1 MKFSFKKIAA
11 GSLALALALSMAACA
26 KKDAGDG
33 TESSTDTTPPSSSI
47 SIPEFDYMGE
57 DLTQYV
63 TLGKY
68 KGFEIS
74 IPQKQVVTE
83 EDIDEQIKYDFIGSK
98 MTVKITSRAVTDKDT
113 VSISYKG
120 FMDGVQFEGGTGDK
134 DYFTI
139 YDGGGFI
146 DGFAS
151 GLVGA
156 MPGTEVDLNIK
167 FPENYSKTEFAGKP
181 VLFKVTVHHIYEAKP
196 LVDSTAIELT
206 GDDTMTVSSLREMYR
221 TKMEERIDTYYEN
234 YKISIAWQRVLNM
247 ATEITLPEDLVNGY
261 YQAELQYY
269 QAYADMYGV
278 TLDAILSSQ
287 SLTKDSLLKSVRD
300 SIFSEMVIY
309 SIIKAENITITEEEY
324 QERLKEYMETS
335 DATEAEILET
345 TPKEKL
351 VDMFTH
357 TKAFE
362 LVASWQ
368 NFIITEEETEFEF
381 DFMTEDLTK
390 YLILGEYKGL
400 TVTVPAAPVVTDEQ
414 VLESVKKSFMNS
426 KVCDKITDRAV
437 TKDDTVSISYKG
449 FMDGVQFDGGTGDS
463 DFFTIYNGGGFIDGF
478 ADGLVG
484 AMPGTEVDL
493 NLTFPEDYYEDL
505 AGKAVTFKVT
515 VNHIYVPAE
524 LTDENAVKL
533 TNDATMTAEKL
544 KEECRK
550 YLEEDAAAKY
560 KNDKMSLIFKAI
572 IDAAQL
578 VSPPTELV
586 DNYYQQ
592 DVEYYKYYAPS
603 YGMTYEE
610 MLEYVGLTDE
620 SLRARAEANAM
631 KDIAVYSIAKA
642 ENITISDAEYE
653 EKLVAYAESQGY
665 TKDEI
670 LEMYTKKEL
679 IDQFTYNAVYDAIES
694 WQNII
699 TE

>member
-11 GSLALALALSMAACA
+11 GTLALALALSMAACA
-26 KKDAGDG
+26 KKDAGNG
-33 TESSTDTTPPSSSI
+33 AESSTDTTPPSSSLN
-47 SIPEFDYMGE
+47 IPEFDYMNE

-74 IPQKQVVTE
+74 IPAKQTVTE

-98 MTVKITSRAVTDKDT
+98 MTVKITSRAVTEDDT
-113 VSISYKG
+113 ISISYKG

-167 FPENYSKTEFAGKP
+167 FPDNYGSADLAGKP
-181 VLFKVTVHHIYEAKP
+181 VLFKVTVHHIYEAMP
-196 LVDSTAIELT
+196 LTDSTAIELT

-221 TKMEERIDTYYEN
+221 AKMQERIDTYYEN
-234 YKISIAWQRVLNM
+234 YKISIAWQRVLNL
-247 ATEITLPEDLVNGY
+247 ATEIALPEDLVNGY
-261 YQAELQYY
+261 YEAELQYY
-269 QAYADMYGV
+269 QTYADMYGV
-278 TLDAILSSQ
+278 TLDTILSSQ

-351 VDMFTH
+351 IDMFTH

-368 NFIITEEETEFEF
+368 NFVITEEEVEFEF
-381 DFMTEDLTK
+381 DFMGEDLTK

-400 TVTVPAAPVVTDEQ
+400 TVTVPAAPVVTDEE
-414 VLESVKKSFMNS
+414 VLESLEKSFMSS
-426 KVCDKITDRAV
+426 KVCDTVTDRAV

-463 DFFTIYNGGGFIDGF
+463 DYFTIYNGGGFIEGF

-484 AMPGTEVDL
+484 AMPGTEVDV
-493 NLTFPEDYYEDL
+493 NLTFPENYYEEL

-515 VNHIYVPAE
+515 VHHIYVPAE
-524 LTDENAVKL
+524 LNDENAVKL
-533 TNDATMTAEKL
+533 TGEETMTAEKL

-550 YLEEDAAAKY
+550 YLEEEAATKY

-572 IDAAQL
+572 ISAAQM
-578 VSPPTELV
+578 VAPPEELV

-592 DVEYYKYYAPS
+592 DVEYYEYYAPS

-610 MLEYVGLTDE
+610 MLEYVGLTDKT
-620 SLRARAEANAM
+620 LRERAEANAM
-631 KDIAVYSIAKA
+631 KDIAVYSIAKI
-642 ENITISDAEYE
+642 ENMVVSEAEYE
-653 EKLVAYAESQGY
+653 EKIDAFAESLGY
-665 TKDEI
+665 TKDE
-670 LEMYTKKEL
+670 LLQVYTKEEL
-679 IDQFTYNAVYDAIES
+679 INQLTYEAVYGVIES
-694 WQNII
+694 WQTIV